1 MCNLDSALTALVAV
15 ENCNYSFDRLFSYSI
30 PVQLSDILLPGMR
43 VLVPFG
49 RGRALRQGFVF
60 DITPKD
66 ESDDTP
72 LKDIASV
79 LDAEPMLDDE
89 LVKLASWIRD
99 RCFCTYFTAAKAL
112 LPGGMCLKTEKV
124 YSCSEDILPEK
135 YDKLSCDEKAV
146 IDFLR
151 KKKSPVRESSV
162 LKTLGFS
169 KDSLVLKKMVRQR
182 LLTESSDAFSKVN
195 DLSVSLIRLSDDYI
209 NDEIGGLTEKQK
221 EAVNVVRDIGA
232 ASVKEISY
240 FSGVSE
246 AVIRTLIKK
255 GVFESFTVPVKR
267 EIAVTTDTEYKKPV
281 LSASQ
286 KKVYDRILESYNK
299 RDFSSSLLFGVTG
312 SGKTSVYLELIDYVL
327 SEGRAVIVLV
337 PEISLT
343 PQTFSIFSSRYG
355 KNVAVLHSAL
365 SMGERYDE
373 WKRIASGEVSVV
385 IGTRSAIFAP
395 VKNLG
400 LVIIDEEQEHTYKSE
415 MSPRY
420 NAKDVARFRCSYNNA
435 FLLLASATPSV
446 ETYAKAVNGKM
457 LLCEMTERF
466 GKAELPEVKT
476 IDMSDKSIIS
486 QFFAISAP
494 LADEIEANLR
504 NKEQSI
510 LLVNRRGFNTFVV
523 CSDCK
528 SVVTCPKCSISMT
541 YHSANNRLMCH
552 YCGYSLPFTEKCP
565 TCGAENIRYAGYGT
579 QRIEQELNVRFPEA
593 RVLRMDA
600 DTTAQK
606 NGHEKV
612 LSAFAKGEYDI
623 LIGTQMVAKG
633 LDFPDV
639 TLVGITSADKELY
652 NNDFRCSERSF
663 DLITQVV
670 GRAGRG
676 ARKGRAVI
684 QTLVPENPI
693 ISVASRQDYKKFFN
707 NEIRMR
713 KALVYP
719 PFCDLCEISFSG
731 PDKEAVLSCANT
743 FFEKFVSLNETEYP
757 VQKVIVLGPMA
768 PKISK
773 VNDLFRQRILI
784 KCKNN
789 ADFRVLISRL
799 LKEINN
805 DKLYKNIAVYADINP
820 ENLN

>member
-1 MCNLDSALTALVAV
+1 MDSALIALVAV
-15 ENCNYSFDRLFSYSI
+15 ENCNYSFDKLFSYRI
-30 PVQLSDILLPGMR
+30 PSQLTEILSKGMR

-49 RGRALRQGFVF
+49 RGSTLRQGFVL
-60 DITPKD
+60 DIVSEEAT
-66 ESDDTP
+66 DDAA
-72 LKDIASV
+72 LKDIDSV
-79 LDAEPMLDDE
+79 LDAEPLLSDE
-89 LVKLASWIRD
+89 LLKLADWIRE

-112 LPGGMCLKTEKV
+112 LPGGMCLKTEKI
-124 YSCSEDILPEK
+124 YSCAGDILPEN
-135 YDKLSCDEKAV
+135 YEKLACDEKAV

-151 KKKSPVRESSV
+151 KKKTPVRESLI
-162 LKTLGFS
+162 LKKLGIT
-169 KDSLVLKKMVRQR
+169 KEALILKKMVRQK
-182 LLTESSDAFSKVN
+182 LITESSDAFSKVN
-195 DLSVSLIRLSDDYI
+195 DLSISLIRLSDEYQ
-209 NDEIGGLTEKQK
+209 NEEFCGLTDKQN
-221 EAVNVVRDIGA
+221 EAVKVVRDIGA

-240 FSGVSE
+240 FSGVGES
-246 AVIRTLIKK
+246 VIRTLIKK
-255 GVFESFTVPVKR
+255 GVFESFSVPVKR
-267 EIAVTTDTEYKKPV
+267 EIAVKYDAEYQKPV
-281 LSASQ
+281 LSSPQQ
-286 KKVYDRILESYNK
+286 KVFDRIRESYDK
-299 RDFSSSLLFGVTG
+299 RDFNSALLFGVTG
-312 SGKTSVYLELIDYVL
+312 SGKTSVYLELIDYTL
-327 SEGRAVIVLV
+327 SEGKSVIVLV

-415 MSPRY
+415 MPPRY
-420 NAKDVARFRCSYNNA
+420 NAKDVARFRCGYNNA

-457 LLCEMTERF
+457 LLCELTDRY
-466 GKAELPEVKT
+466 GNAELPEVKT
-476 IDMSDKSIIS
+476 IDMTDKSLIS
-486 QFFAISAP
+486 QFFAISDP
-494 LADEIEANLR
+494 LADELEANLR

-510 LLVNRRGFNTFVV
+510 LLVNRRGYNTFVV

-528 SVVTCPKCSISMT
+528 NVVSCPKCSISMT

-565 TCGAENIRYAGYGT
+565 TCGADNIRYSGYGT
-579 QRIEQELNVRFPEA
+579 QRIEQELQVRFPEA

-612 LSAFAKGEYDI
+612 LSAFAKGDYDI

-676 ARKGRAVI
+676 SRKGRAVI

-713 KALVYP
+713 RNLIYP

-731 PDKEAVLSCANT
+731 PDREAVLSCAT
-743 FFEKFVSLNETEYP
+743 DFFDNFVKLNETEYP
-757 VQKVIVLGPMA
+757 EQKVIVLGPMA
-768 PKISK
+768 PKVSK

-789 ADFRVLISRL
+789 NGFRELISKL
-799 LKEINN
+799 LREINK
-805 DKLYKNIAVYADINP
+805 DKLYKNIAVFADMNP

>member
-1 MCNLDSALTALVAV
+1 MDSALIALVAV
-15 ENCNYSFDRLFSYSI
+15 ENCNYSFDKLFSYRI
-30 PVQLSDILLPGMR
+30 PLKFSEILSPGMR

-49 RGRALRQGFVF
+49 RGSTLRQGFVF
-60 DITPKD
+60 DIISEKT
-66 ESDDTP
+66 SDGTK
-72 LKDIASV
+72 LKDIDSV
-79 LDAEPMLDDE
+79 LDAEALLSDE

-99 RCFCTYFTAAKAL
+99 RCFCTYFSVAKAL

-124 YSCSEDILPEK
+124 YFCSEDILPER
-135 YDKLSCDEKAV
+135 YEKLSFDEKAV

-151 KKKSPVRESSV
+151 KKKAPVRESAV
-162 LKTLGFS
+162 FKKLGFT
-169 KDSLVLKKMVRQR
+169 KESLILKKMVR
-182 LLTESSDAFSKVN
+182 LKLITESSDAFSRVN
-195 DLSVSLIRLSDDYI
+195 DLSVSLIRLSDDYL
-209 NDEIGGLTEKQK
+209 NDEIGGLTDKQK
-221 EAVNVVRDIGA
+221 EAVSVVRDIGA

-240 FSGVSE
+240 FSGVGES
-246 AVIRTLIKK
+246 VIRTLIKK
-255 GVFESFTVPVKR
+255 GIFESFSVPVKR
-267 EIAVTTDTEYKKPV
+267 EIAVNTDAEYKKPV
-281 LSASQ
+281 LSLSQ
-286 KKVYDRILESYNK
+286 RKVYDRILESYNN
-299 RDFSSSLLFGVTG
+299 RDFNSSLLFGVTG

-327 SEGRAVIVLV
+327 AEGRSVIVLV

-385 IGTRSAIFAP
+385 IGTRSAVFAP
-395 VKNLG
+395 IKNLG
-400 LVIIDEEQEHTYKSE
+400 LIIIDEEQEHTYKSE

-457 LLCEMTERF
+457 LLCELTERF

-476 IDMSDKSIIS
+476 IDMTDKSLVS
-486 QFFAISAP
+486 HFFAVSDP
-494 LADEIEANLR
+494 LADEIETNLR

-528 SVVTCPKCSISMT
+528 NVVTCPKCSISMT

-552 YCGYSLPFTEKCP
+552 YCGFSLPFTEKCP
-565 TCGAENIRYAGYGT
+565 TCGAENIRYSGYGT

-676 ARKGRAVI
+676 SRKGRAVI

-731 PDKEAVLSCANT
+731 PDKEAVLSCANV
-743 FFEKFVSLNETEYP
+743 FFERFVAINEAEYHE
-757 VQKVIVLGPMA
+757 QKVIVLGPMA
-768 PKISK
+768 PKVSK

-789 ADFRVLISRL
+789 ADFRELISRL
-799 LKEINN
+799 LKEISN
-805 DKLYKNIAVYADINP
+805 DKLYKNIAVFADINP

>member
-1 MCNLDSALTALVAV
+1 MDSALIALVAV
-15 ENCNYSFDRLFSYSI
+15 ENCNYSFDKLFSYRI
-30 PVQLSDILLPGMR
+30 PLKFSEILSPGMR

-49 RGRALRQGFVF
+49 RGSTLRQGFVF
-60 DITPKD
+60 DIISEKS
-66 ESDDTP
+66 SDDTK
-72 LKDIASV
+72 LKDIDSV
-79 LDAEPMLDDE
+79 LDAEALLSDE
-89 LVKLASWIRD
+89 LVKLASWVRD
-99 RCFCTYFTAAKAL
+99 RCFCTYFSAAKAL

-124 YSCSEDILPEK
+124 YSCAEDILPER
-135 YDKLSCDEKAV
+135 YEKLSFDEKAV

-151 KKKSPVRESSV
+151 KKKAPVRESAV
-162 LKTLGFS
+162 FKKLGFT
-169 KDSLVLKKMVRQR
+169 KESLILKRMVR
-182 LLTESSDAFSKVN
+182 LKLITESSDAFSRVN
-195 DLSVSLIRLSDDYI
+195 DLSVSLIRLSDDYL
-209 NDEIGGLTEKQK
+209 NDEIGGLTDKQK
-221 EAVNVVRDIGA
+221 EAVSVVRDIGA

-240 FSGVSE
+240 FSGVGES
-246 AVIRTLIKK
+246 VIRTLIKK
-255 GVFESFTVPVKR
+255 GIFESFSVPVKR
-267 EIAVTTDTEYKKPV
+267 EIAVNTDTEYKKPV
-281 LSASQ
+281 LSLSQ
-286 KKVYDRILESYNK
+286 RKVYDRILESYNK
-299 RDFSSSLLFGVTG
+299 RDFNSSLLFGVTG

-327 SEGRAVIVLV
+327 AEGRSVIVLV

-385 IGTRSAIFAP
+385 IGTRSAVFAP
-395 VKNLG
+395 IKNLG
-400 LVIIDEEQEHTYKSE
+400 LIIIDEEQEHTYKSE

-457 LLCEMTERF
+457 LLCELTERF

-476 IDMSDKSIIS
+476 IDMTDKSLVS
-486 QFFAISAP
+486 HFFAVSDP
-494 LADEIEANLR
+494 LADEIETNLK

-528 SVVTCPKCSISMT
+528 NVVTCPKCSISMT

-552 YCGYSLPFTEKCP
+552 YCGFSLPFTEKCP
-565 TCGAENIRYAGYGT
+565 TCGAENIRYSGYGT

-676 ARKGRAVI
+676 SRKGRAVI

-731 PDKEAVLSCANT
+731 PDKEAVLSCANV
-743 FFEKFVSLNETEYP
+743 FFEKFVAINEAEYHE
-757 VQKVIVLGPMA
+757 QKVIVLGPMA
-768 PKISK
+768 PKVSK

-789 ADFRVLISRL
+789 ADFRELISRL
-799 LKEINN
+799 LKEISN
-805 DKLYKNIAVYADINP
+805 DKLYKNIAVFADINP

>member
-1 MCNLDSALTALVAV
+1 MDSVLTALVAV
-15 ENCNYSFDRLFSYSI
+15 ENCNYSFDKLFSYRI
-30 PVQLSDILLPGMR
+30 PSQFTEILSPGMR

-49 RGRALRQGFVF
+49 RGSALRQGFVF
-60 DITPKD
+60 DIVPEKN
-66 ESDDTP
+66 SDDTQ
-72 LKDIASV
+72 LKDIDSV
-79 LDAEPMLDDE
+79 LDAEALLGDE

-99 RCFCTYFTAAKAL
+99 RCFCTYFSAAKAL
-112 LPGGMCLKTEKV
+112 LPGGMCLKTEKI
-124 YSCSEDILPEK
+124 YSCAGDILPEK
-135 YDKLSCDEKAV
+135 YEKLNSDEKAV

-151 KKKSPVRESSV
+151 KKKSPVRESAV
-162 LKTLGFS
+162 LKKLGFT
-169 KDSLVLKKMVRQR
+169 KESLILKKMVRQK
-182 LLTESSDAFSKVN
+182 LITESSDAFSKVN
-195 DLSVSLIRLSDDYI
+195 DLSVSLIRLSEDYL
-209 NDEIGGLTEKQK
+209 NDEICGLTDKQK

-240 FSGVSE
+240 FSGVGES
-246 AVIRTLIKK
+246 VIRTLIKK

-267 EIAVTTDTEYKKPV
+267 EVAVKTDTEYKKPV

-299 RDFSSSLLFGVTG
+299 RDFNSSLLFGVTG

-327 SEGRAVIVLV
+327 AEGRSVIVLV

-446 ETYAKAVNGKM
+446 ETYAKAVNKKM
-457 LLCEMTERF
+457 LLCELTDRY

-476 IDMSDKSIIS
+476 IDMSDKSLIS
-486 QFFAISAP
+486 QFFAISTP
-494 LADEIEANLR
+494 LADEIEANLN

-528 SVVTCPKCSISMT
+528 NVVTCPKCSISMT

-565 TCGAENIRYAGYGT
+565 TCGAENIRYSGYGT
-579 QRIEQELNVRFPEA
+579 QRIEQELKVRFPEA

-676 ARKGRAVI
+676 SRKGRAVI

-713 KALVYP
+713 KALIYP

-731 PDKEAVLSCANT
+731 ADKDAVLSCANA
-743 FFEKFVSLNETEYP
+743 FFEKFVKLNETEFCD
-757 VQKVIVLGPMA
+757 QKVIVLGPMA
-768 PKISK
+768 PKVSK
-773 VNDLFRQRILI
+773 VNDFFRQRILI

-789 ADFRVLISRL
+789 ADFRELISRL
-799 LKEINN
+799 LREINN
-805 DKLYKNIAVYADINP
+805 DKLYKNIAVFADINP